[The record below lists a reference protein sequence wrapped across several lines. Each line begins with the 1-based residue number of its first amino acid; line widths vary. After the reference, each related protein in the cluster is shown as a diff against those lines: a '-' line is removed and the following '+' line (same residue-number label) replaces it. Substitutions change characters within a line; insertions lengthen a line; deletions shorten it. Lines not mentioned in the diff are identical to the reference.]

1 MVLDCSAL
9 HMHYECMYILCNYR
23 LYISKL
29 LMEVHNCV
37 LTSVFVFLAAD
48 GVFFGVLPF
57 LNNKNKAQCHIKV

>member
-48 GVFFGVLPF
+48 GVFLVFCPF
-57 LNNKNKAQCHIKV
+57 